1 MKHCDLPD
9 TADIEMYFY
18 AEFDPGDRARVE
30 AHLRGCEPCR
40 QRLED
45 LHAIREALASRPIVD
60 APRAGDWS
68 GFMRRLD
75 SAVARAAEPANVR
88 AFGVGA
94 VREPPMIDPPATA
107 ESWHLRSVNALA
119 AMLVL
124 VTIGVL
130 VAMRFKPAAETAVA
144 VKTPVTEAVN
154 AKAGAAQADSTL
166 GTSLVRSPQADR
178 ALREGSAEHLERS
191 KLVVLGLATRD
202 PRGARAQDWQY
213 ERTLAGSLLSE
224 TRLYRQA
231 AIQDGATEVAR
242 VMRDLETVL
251 LEASMSD
258 GKDRAALER
267 VQRLI
272 AKRDL
277 VVKMQV
283 MATGHAGN

>member
-1 MKHCDLPD
+1 MKPCALLD
-9 TADIEMYFY
+9 TADVEMYFY
-18 AEFDPGDRARVE
+18 GEFDPIERARVE
-30 AHLRGCEPCR
+30 AHLRGCESCR

-45 LHAIREALASRPIVD
+45 LHAIRQALASRAVVD
-60 APRAGDWS
+60 APPAGDWS

-75 SAVARAAEPANVR
+75 SAVARQAEPSHLRPFDPPSA
-88 AFGVGA
+88 GA
-94 VREPPMIDPPATA
+94 VRQSPATA
-107 ESWHLRSVNALA
+107 NAWNPRAVFALA
-119 AMLVL
+119 AMLAL

-130 VAMRFKPAAETAVA
+130 VAMRFQPAAGPRIAIKAPVTKSAA
-144 VKTPVTEAVN
+144 VK
-154 AKAGAAQADSTL
+154 AGND
-166 GTSLVRSPQADR
+166 DR

-213 ERTLAGSLLSE
+213 ERALAGSLLSE

-231 AIQDGATEVAR
+231 AIQDGAADVAR

-258 GKDRAALER
+258 RKDRDALER

-283 MATGHAGN
+283 MAAAGHAGD